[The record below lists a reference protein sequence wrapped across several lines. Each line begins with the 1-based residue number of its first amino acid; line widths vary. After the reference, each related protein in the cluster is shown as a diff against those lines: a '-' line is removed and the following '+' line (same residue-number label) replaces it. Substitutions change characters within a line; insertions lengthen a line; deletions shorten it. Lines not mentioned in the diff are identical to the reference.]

1 VKEAEE
7 EVKHGVRDRRYFGG
21 HYPGHRDLAATL
33 DLRSVGRSGSGAEQR
48 KEDTVGRKKSSRQ
61 DKNEGA
67 MDKAKGRAKEAAGA
81 VTGDETR
88 KSEGRADQ
96 RSGTA
101 KEKKGKLK
109 DLFK

>member
-1 VKEAEE
+1 
-7 EVKHGVRDRRYFGG
+7 
-21 HYPGHRDLAATL
+21 
-33 DLRSVGRSGSGAEQR
+33 
-48 KEDTVGRKKSSRQ
+48 
-61 DKNEGA
+61 
-67 MDKAKGRAKEAAGA
+67 MDKAKGRMKEAAGA

-96 RSGTA
+96 RSGMA